1 MKKTLL
7 SVGAALAVIGSAAAV
22 GPDTCNPDKY
32 VWVEKDELCIPKN
45 PCKSK
50 SDVIRDAY
58 CNRTFKDVQL
68 SNWRRGIE
76 VVKAYLSKQRGL
88 GMIMDPKDYRD
99 GVDTSLFGQD
109 YIPAK
114 TSDGGYIVFEFDD
127 LSDIGGADVREG
139 VAKAGC
145 YIYSGR
151 PWRFGGQDREF
162 ACKFVSE
169 SDCSEMA
176 KIMTDLRD
184 GLLVISD
191 YKEYEAET
199 VCNLTFEK

>member
-68 SNWRRGIE
+68 SNWRDGVT
-76 VVKAYLSKQRGL
+76 VVEAYLNKRH
-88 GMIMDPKDYRD
+88 
-99 GVDTSLFGQD
+99 GVSISSGSRIGENKDTSFFDQD

-114 TSDGGYIVFEFDD
+114 TTDGGYVVFEFDD

-184 GLLVISD
+184 GLLVTSD